1 MPAVA
6 SFAAALDALQG
17 FAAATLLIATRLG
30 ALFLATPPFG
40 AVAVPATVR
49 FLLVLALAAALAP
62 TVDARAALAA
72 VAGPGALVAALASE
86 AAFGAAMALGVALA
100 FAAFQIGARLLDV
113 QIGFGIGQVF
123 DPSTQQQLPVLAGL
137 AAPLALVL
145 FVTAD
150 VHHALLRAVA
160 AGLERFPPGTPWPL
174 EAAAAPVFAQASAA
188 FALGFALV
196 APVVLVLALVDLGL
210 GVLGRNLP
218 QMNLFVLGIPVKVVA
233 GIAALSL
240 WIAGAGPVVARVHAT
255 LLAGWADLVR

>member
-1 MPAVA
+1 MA
-6 SFAAALDALQG
+6 SLAPALDALQA

-40 AVAVPATVR
+40 AVAVPASVR
-49 FLLVLALAAALAP
+49 VLLVVGLAAALAP
-62 TVDARAALAA
+62 TVDARAALEAT
-72 VAGPGALVAALASE
+72 AGLGPLVAALASE

-123 DPSTQQQLPVLAGL
+123 DPATQQQLPVLAGL

-160 AGLERFPPGTPWPL
+160 AGLERYPPGAPWPL
-174 EAAAAPVFAQASAA
+174 EAAAGPLFAQASAA

-196 APVVLVLALVDLGL
+196 APVVVVLALVDLGL
-210 GVLGRNLP
+210 GVLGRHLP
-218 QMNLFVLGIPVKVVA
+218 QMNLFVLGIPVKVIA
-233 GIAALSL
+233 GLAALSL
-240 WIAGAGPVVARVHAT
+240 WIGGAGAVVGRIHGT
-255 LLAGWADLVR
+255 LLAGWSAMVR